1 MNCLFM
7 LIWVCREWLDT
18 FMIVLNEFVYFSML
32 KILKLLW
39 VKKDINVYLE
49 IVLKSFYLFIS
60 DLVNNSVPEGKLN
73 FLSKNQIIS
82 IKFCFPFHCW

>member
-1 MNCLFM
+1 M

-49 IVLKSFYLFIS
+49 IK
-60 DLVNNSVPEGKLN
+60 
-73 FLSKNQIIS
+73 
-82 IKFCFPFHCW
+82 

>member
-1 MNCLFM
+1 M
-7 LIWVCREWLDT
+7 LIWVCREWLDI

-49 IVLKSFYLFIS
+49 IK
-60 DLVNNSVPEGKLN
+60 
-73 FLSKNQIIS
+73 
-82 IKFCFPFHCW
+82 